1 MPRSPLFAGA
11 ALEEAT
17 MRIADETVEQVR
29 ATTDIVSLVGEV
41 VSLRRTGRNHMG
53 LCPFHQ
59 ERTPSFSVNPERG
72 IFHCFGCGK
81 GGDVFSFV
89 METQGVGFLDA
100 VRILAERSGIEI
112 ERSEGQSHAEILY
125 RLNAFAA
132 RFYQEVLLRRSEG
145 AVARRYAQGRGIS
158 PEEAK
163 HFGLGFA
170 PDAWSALGERA
181 ASEGFSPELLRTGGL
196 SLDNRNRPGQHDRF
210 RNRLIFPI
218 RAATGRVVAFGGRAL
233 GEDDGPKYINSPE
246 TPIYRKGDHLFGLS
260 EAREEIRRARTVV
273 VVEGYTDCLAMH
285 RAGVDHAVAALGTAF
300 TPRQAELLRRYAD
313 DVILVFDADAAGQ
326 AAALR
331 GMGILLAQG
340 LQVKTAV
347 LPAGNDP
354 DSLFAEGGAD
364 AVQEAISRPIDA
376 VEHHLEELVGR
387 AQDAGPAARVK
398 SVAPLIDALQTIG
411 DSALRNAYLAEIA
424 NRIRIDPGAL
434 QRKTPRRVNREEEEE
449 RRNDE
454 PLRLD
459 ACSREL
465 LRLALSELAGKTFA
479 RIEPALIG
487 DGEVREIYA
496 TLAREYEESGEV
508 RLGRVLDRIS
518 NDSLRTLLTGIA
530 ASPETEATD
539 LDMLLDDVAQ
549 EIEGRVDAKRRWE
562 LNRRLDR
569 ENDPDR
575 RKEIVLELTKLLRKK
590 QRRI

>member
-1 MPRSPLFAGA
+1 
-11 ALEEAT
+11 

-29 ATTDIVSLVGEV
+29 AATDIVSLVGEA
-41 VSLRRTGRNHMG
+41 VSLRRSGRNHMG

-112 ERSEGQSHAEILY
+112 ERSEGQSHAEALY
-125 RLNAFAA
+125 RMNAFAA
-132 RFYQEVLLRRSEG
+132 RFYQEVLMQRSEG
-145 AVARRYAQGRGIS
+145 AVARRYAQARGIS
-158 PEEAK
+158 PDQAK

-170 PDAWSALGERA
+170 PDAWDALGRRA
-181 ASEGFSPELLRTGGL
+181 ASDGFSQDLLKTGGL

-218 RAATGRVVAFGGRAL
+218 RAATGRVVAFGGRSL
-233 GEDDGPKYINSPE
+233 GDDEGPKYINSPE
-246 TPIYRKGDHLFGLS
+246 TPVYRKGDHLFGLS
-260 EAREEIRRARTVV
+260 EAREEIRRARSVV

-285 RAGVDHAVAALGTAF
+285 RAGAANTVAALGTAF

-354 DSLFAEGGAD
+354 DSLLAEGGAG
-364 AVQEAISRPIDA
+364 AITEAISRPVDA

-387 AQDAGPAARVK
+387 ARDAGPAARVK
-398 SVAPLIDALQTIG
+398 SVAPLIEALQPIA
-411 DSALRNAYLAEIA
+411 DSALRDAYLAEIA

-434 QRKTPRRVNREEEEE
+434 HRKAPRRTMREEQEHRGQGEE
-449 RRNDE
+449 
-454 PLRLD
+454 PPRLD

-465 LRLALSELAGKTFA
+465 LRLALSDLAGKTFA
-479 RIEPALIG
+479 RIDAARIADG
-487 DGEVREIYA
+487 DVREIY
-496 TLAREYEESGEV
+496 TILAKEYEESGEV
-508 RLGRVLDRIS
+508 RLGRVLDQIPS
-518 NDSLRTLLTGIA
+518 EPLRTVLTGIA
-530 ASPETEATD
+530 TSAETEATD
-539 LDMLLDDVAQ
+539 LDTLLEDVVQ
-549 EIEGRVDAKRRWE
+549 EIEETVGAQRRWE
-562 LNRRLDR
+562 LNRRLDQ
-569 ENDPDR
+569 EDDPDR